1 LNKPIIEND
10 YFNFDNFFYFIS
22 KNLKRILRFYFYGL
36 VLFTIYFFLKT
47 PEYSSKVS
55 FYTNYIEVTQSSFL
69 SPLLGDLSGLQ
80 SGGLNFSIA
89 NYLDSEKFL
98 EDIVKKQYN
107 IDEQEQ
113 TLVDYW
119 VDNYNNFLVLNPISL
134 IRKINKNLMFNRNL
148 SHEEKMLEFSKTI
161 LRNKI
166 SHSEDRKS
174 AFNTITVTTRKYPSL
189 SKDIISEIYK
199 SVISYSNEVTNVKAV
214 EKRRFIEER
223 LITVKSDLENS
234 ENGMLNFM
242 ENNKSLNSPNLVLQ
256 RGRIQRDITL
266 YNQLYLS
273 LSDKLEIAKIDEK
286 DNTSSVFLLDFP
298 ITNSYKSGFSL
309 LEIIVYL
316 FILCFT
322 LILGWGMYKNKNN
335 LFL

>member
-1 LNKPIIEND
+1 MNKPIIEND

-107 IDEQEQ
+107 TDEQEQ

-119 VDNYNNFLVLNPISL
+119 GDNYNNFLVLNPISL

-148 SHEEKMLEFSKTI
+148 SHEEKML
-161 LRNKI
+161 
-166 SHSEDRKS
+166 D
-174 AFNTITVTTRKYPSL
+174 V
-189 SKDIISEIYK
+189 
-199 SVISYSNEVTNVKAV
+199 SNC
-214 EKRRFIEER
+214 
-223 LITVKSDLENS
+223 EN
-234 ENGMLNFM
+234 
-242 ENNKSLNSPNLVLQ
+242 
-256 RGRIQRDITL
+256 I
-266 YNQLYLS
+266 
-273 LSDKLEIAKIDEK
+273 
-286 DNTSSVFLLDFP
+286 
-298 ITNSYKSGFSL
+298 
-309 LEIIVYL
+309 
-316 FILCFT
+316 
-322 LILGWGMYKNKNN
+322 
-335 LFL
+335 